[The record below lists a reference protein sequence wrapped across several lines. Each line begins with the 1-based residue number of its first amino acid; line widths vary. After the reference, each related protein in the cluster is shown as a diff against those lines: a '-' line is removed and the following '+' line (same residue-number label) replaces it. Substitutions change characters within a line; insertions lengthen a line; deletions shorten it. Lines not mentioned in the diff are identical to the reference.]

1 MRTETKRRLLSSAIL
16 TIVLVVGLSMIAF
29 AGGDETEAAK
39 PEMYATFW
47 ALVPPTVAIGLA
59 LITKEVYS
67 SLFVGILVGAMFYS
81 GFSFEGTMLHIFQ
94 GGLIAQLSDEY
105 NVGILIFLVI
115 LGAMVCLMNKAGGS
129 AAFGQWAGK
138 HIKTRVGAQLAT
150 IALGVLIFIDDYF
163 NCLTVG
169 TVMKPLTDKYH
180 ISRAKL
186 AYLIDATA
194 APVCIIAPVSSWA
207 ASVISSLPDEGEGG
221 MATFLSTIPFNLYAI
236 LTIIMIVVVIAFKLD
251 FGPMQKYELE
261 AQMQKGDITDDATAQ
276 ADDIGGLKVSAKG
289 TLWDLLVPILA
300 LIIFCIL
307 SMLYT
312 GGFFAGGLSLFEAFG
327 NTNANL
333 SLAMGG
339 FGAIVV
345 AAVLFLPRRILT
357 FRSFM
362 DGITAGIKSMVP
374 ACSILTLAWTLKGV
388 CNALSVGPYV
398 SDVVSS
404 SSVPIAI
411 LPAIVFVVAA
421 FLSFSTGTAWG
432 TFGILI
438 PIVVPICENVDISIL
453 SIMLAA
459 TLAGSVFGDHC
470 SPISDTT
477 ILSSTGAGCDH
488 ITHVSTQIPY
498 ALLVAGCCFA
508 GYIVAGLTRNVVIT
522 LVFSVALLIGALLV
536 LHKLTLKRENAAAK
550 AELGRRGEA

>member
-1 MRTETKRRLLSSAIL
+1 MDPIQVGFLCIL
-16 TIVLVVGLSMIAF
+16 
-29 AGGDETEAAK
+29 
-39 PEMYATFW
+39 
-47 ALVPPTVAIGLA
+47 PPVIAIGLA
-59 LITKEVYS
+59 LITKEVLS
-67 SLFVGILVGAMFYS
+67 SLMIGILSGTLIYALNTGAGPVSAVSNAFTIMAQE
-81 GFSFEGTMLHIFQ
+81 FSASMIVFLCLL
-94 GGLIAQLSDEY
+94 GGLVA
-105 NVGILIFLVI
+105 VI
-115 LGAMVCLMNKAGGS
+115 SMAGGS
-129 AAFGQWAGK
+129 RAYGEWAAKGVRSR
-138 HIKTRVGAQLAT
+138 TSAQLAT
-150 IALGVLIFIDDYF
+150 SALGVLIFIDDYF

-169 TVMKPLTDKYH
+169 TVMKPITDKYH

-207 ASVISSLPDEGEGG
+207 ASVISNLPDEGEGG

-236 LTIIMIVVVIAFKLD
+236 LTIIMIVVVVAFKLD

-276 ADDIGGLKVSAKG
+276 ADDIGGLAVSSKG

-300 LIIFCIL
+300 LIVFCIM

-312 GGFFAGGLSLFEAFG
+312 GGFFAGGMSLFEAFG
-327 NTNANL
+327 NTDANL

-345 AAVLFLPRRILT
+345 AALMFLPRKILT
-357 FRSFM
+357 FRTFM

-388 CNALSVGPYV
+388 CNTLSVGPYV

-498 ALLVAGCCFA
+498 ALLVASCCFV
-508 GYIVAGLTRNVVIT
+508 GYIVAGLTRSVVIT
-522 LVFSVALLIGALLV
+522 LVVSVVLLIAALFV
-536 LHKLTLKRENAAAK
+536 LHRVTFNKESTAAQ
-550 AELGRRGEA
+550 AELAKHEVI

>member
-1 MRTETKRRLLSSAIL
+1 MDPIE
-16 TIVLVVGLSMIAF
+16 VGLLCI
-29 AGGDETEAAK
+29 
-39 PEMYATFW
+39 
-47 ALVPPTVAIGLA
+47 LPPVIAIGLA
-59 LITKEVYS
+59 LITKEVLS
-67 SLFVGILVGAMFYS
+67 SLMLGILSGTLIYALNTGAGPVSAVSNAFTIMADE
-81 GFSFEGTMLHIFQ
+81 FSASMIVFLCLL
-94 GGLIAQLSDEY
+94 GGLVA
-105 NVGILIFLVI
+105 VI
-115 LGAMVCLMNKAGGS
+115 SMAGGS
-129 AAFGQWAGK
+129 RAYGEWAAKGVRSRK
-138 HIKTRVGAQLAT
+138 SAQLAT
-150 IALGVLIFIDDYF
+150 SALGVLIFIDDYF

-362 DGITAGIKSMVP
+362 DGITAGI
-374 ACSILTLAWTLKGV
+374 
-388 CNALSVGPYV
+388 
-398 SDVVSS
+398 
-404 SSVPIAI
+404 
-411 LPAIVFVVAA
+411 
-421 FLSFSTGTAWG
+421 
-432 TFGILI
+432 
-438 PIVVPICENVDISIL
+438 
-453 SIMLAA
+453 
-459 TLAGSVFGDHC
+459 
-470 SPISDTT
+470 
-477 ILSSTGAGCDH
+477 
-488 ITHVSTQIPY
+488 
-498 ALLVAGCCFA
+498 
-508 GYIVAGLTRNVVIT
+508 
-522 LVFSVALLIGALLV
+522 
-536 LHKLTLKRENAAAK
+536 
-550 AELGRRGEA
+550 

>member
-1 MRTETKRRLLSSAIL
+1 MDPIE
-16 TIVLVVGLSMIAF
+16 VGLLCI
-29 AGGDETEAAK
+29 
-39 PEMYATFW
+39 
-47 ALVPPTVAIGLA
+47 LPPVIAIGLA
-59 LITKEVYS
+59 LITKEVLS
-67 SLFVGILVGAMFYS
+67 SLMLGILSGTLIYALNTGAGPVSAVSNAFTIMADE
-81 GFSFEGTMLHIFQ
+81 FSASMIVFLCLL
-94 GGLIAQLSDEY
+94 GGLVA
-105 NVGILIFLVI
+105 VI
-115 LGAMVCLMNKAGGS
+115 SMAGGS
-129 AAFGQWAGK
+129 RAYGEWAAKGVRSRK
-138 HIKTRVGAQLAT
+138 SAQLAT
-150 IALGVLIFIDDYF
+150 SALGVLIFIDDYF

-477 ILSSTGAGCDH
+477 IMASAGAQCE
-488 ITHVSTQIPY
+488 HVNHVMTQLPY
-498 ALLVAGCCFA
+498 AVTCAAVSFVT
-508 GYIVAGLTRNVVIT
+508 YIVAGFVKTAWI
-522 LVFSVALLIGALLV
+522 ALPVGIVLMLGAMLV
-536 LHKLTLKRENAAAK
+536 LKMMGDTVE
-550 AELGRRGEA
+550 EE

>member
-1 MRTETKRRLLSSAIL
+1 MDPIQVGFLCIL
-16 TIVLVVGLSMIAF
+16 
-29 AGGDETEAAK
+29 
-39 PEMYATFW
+39 
-47 ALVPPTVAIGLA
+47 PPVIAIGLA
-59 LITKEVYS
+59 LITKEVLS
-67 SLFVGILVGAMFYS
+67 SLMIGILSGTLIYALNTGAGPVSAVSNAFTIMAQE
-81 GFSFEGTMLHIFQ
+81 FSASMIVFLCLL
-94 GGLIAQLSDEY
+94 GGLVA
-105 NVGILIFLVI
+105 VI
-115 LGAMVCLMNKAGGS
+115 SMAGGS
-129 AAFGQWAGK
+129 RAYGEWAAKGVRSR
-138 HIKTRVGAQLAT
+138 TSAQLAT
-150 IALGVLIFIDDYF
+150 SALGVLIFIDDYF

-169 TVMKPLTDKYH
+169 TVMKPITDKYH

-207 ASVISSLPDEGEGG
+207 ASVISNLPDEGEGG

-236 LTIIMIVVVIAFKLD
+236 LTIIMIVVVVAFKLD

-276 ADDIGGLKVSAKG
+276 ADDIGGLAVSSKG

-300 LIIFCIL
+300 LIVFCIM

-312 GGFFAGGLSLFEAFG
+312 GGFFAGGMSLFEAFG
-327 NTNANL
+327 NTDANL

-345 AAVLFLPRRILT
+345 AALMFLPRKILT
-357 FRSFM
+357 FRTFM

-388 CNALSVGPYV
+388 CNTLSVGPYV

-498 ALLVAGCCFA
+498 ALLVAGCCFV
-508 GYIVAGLTRNVVIT
+508 GYIVAGLTRSVAIT
-522 LVFSVALLIGALLV
+522 LVVSVVLLIAALFI
-536 LHKLTLKRENAAAK
+536 LHRVTLNKESAAAQ
-550 AELGRRGEA
+550 AELAKHEVS